1 LKRTKFIDVLATL
14 KKAAKGRK
22 NETHKLPEGA
32 GIDRTNPQNNRG
44 GNANTKPVPVQK
56 YLVNETK

>member
-1 LKRTKFIDVLATL
+1 VLATL

-22 NETHKLPEGA
+22 NETHKLPEAA